1 VEPAVV
7 PYESYESMDQY
18 GKTLTWGGLARL
30 TRKFV
35 SPYPVQ
41 EQLAAGE
48 SGESGMATL
57 RGVTAPKA
65 MEASPRTVAI
75 AAYMMELCM
84 TRF

>member
-1 VEPAVV
+1 MRAWVNT
-7 PYESYESMDQY
+7 ESINM
-18 GKTLTWGGLARL
+18 GRFNRR

-57 RGVTAPKA
+57 RGVTAPA
-65 MEASPRTVAI
+65 AIEASPRTA
-75 AAYMMELCM
+75 AMLAYMMEVV
-84 TRF
+84 